1 MKINIIGIF
10 AAIVYFIF
18 CIVIQN
24 YFLSTSI
31 GLAFSLFIV
40 IDFITKLGK
49 VFPLKE
55 FIVLIASLQWIVG
68 AKISYSF
75 GKTHHK
81 YYMYVDENVYMDYV
95 VPGVIALT
103 VGLFLINTSMPLKKI
118 KTAFINI
125 DKKRSLKIAYTLIF
139 IGLVSSLS
147 TKFFRIPSLAFV
159 IFLATLLLYVG
170 VSYLFF
176 LMPKRKWLLFFATLG
191 ITLVI
196 SLDSGM
202 FHNLLLVAS
211 FFGFLV
217 IPAKTNFFTKLA
229 LISVGVFFMYM
240 LQVIKKDFRE
250 EIFSGKNVNSIEVFY
265 SLIERE
271 FLVQKNENQSISEK
285 DEEQKNAD
293 ANNRL
298 NQGWIISKVLEHVP
312 SKKPFLEGKTIIEA
326 IEASLLPRFLAP
338 EKKGTEQGL
347 INFKEITGLL
357 LSKNASMGLSLIAE
371 FYANYGIAGGW
382 VAMFIYGL
390 FIALIINFII
400 HKLGKDSY
408 LIVLWLIVFFFQV
421 VKAETDFIK
430 IFNHIIKSIL
440 FFVIVNFGLSF
451 LGIRL
456 FKRIP
461 KDEAEEIE

>member
-1 MKINIIGIF
+1 MRLNVIGIL
-10 AAIVYFIF
+10 AAIICFIF
-18 CIVIQN
+18 CLVIQG
-24 YFLSTSI
+24 YYLSTSI

-49 VFPLKE
+49 VFPIKE
-55 FIVLIASLQWIVG
+55 FILLIASLQWIVG

-95 VPGVIALT
+95 VPGVIALCI
-103 VGLFLINTSMPLKKI
+103 GLFLINTSMPIKKI
-118 KTAFINI
+118 KELFSEEN
-125 DKKRSLKIAYTLIF
+125 KKRNIKVAYTLIF
-139 IGLVSSLS
+139 IGLISSVS
-147 TKFFRIPSLAFV
+147 TKFFRIPSLAFI

-176 LMPKRKWLLFFATLG
+176 LFPKRKWLFFTATLG
-191 ITLVI
+191 VTLI
-196 SLDSGM
+196 LSLESGM

-211 FFGFLV
+211 FFGFIV
-217 IPAKTNFFTKLA
+217 IPSKTNFFSKLI
-229 LISVGVFFMYM
+229 LICIGVSFMYM
-240 LQVIKKDFRE
+240 LQIIKKDFRE
-250 EIFSGKNVNSIEVFY
+250 EIYSGKNVNSIEVFY
-265 SLIERE
+265 NLIERE
-271 FLVQKNENQSISEK
+271 FLVTENVSQKSTNEKE
-285 DEEQKNAD
+285 EEQKNAD
-293 ANNRL
+293 ANSRL
-298 NQGWIISKVLEHVP
+298 NQGWIISKVLENVP
-312 SKKPFLEGKTIIEA
+312 SKKPFLGGSTITEA

-338 EKKGTEQGL
+338 NKKGTEQGL

-371 FYANYGIAGGW
+371 FYANYGIVGGW

-390 FIALIINFII
+390 FIALIIKYII
-400 HKLGKDSY
+400 NKLGKGSY

-440 FFVIVNFGLSF
+440 FFMLVNWGLSF
-451 LGIRL
+451 WGIKL
-456 FKRIP
+456 FNRTNNKI
-461 KDEAEEIE
+461 EEKK

>member
-1 MKINIIGIF
+1 MRLNVIGIL
-10 AAIVYFIF
+10 AAIICFIF
-18 CIVIQN
+18 CLIIQG
-24 YFLSTSI
+24 YYLSTSI
-31 GLAFSLFIV
+31 GLAFSLFII

-55 FIVLIASLQWIVG
+55 FILLIASLQWIVG

-81 YYMYVDENVYMDYV
+81 YYMYVDEDVYMNYV
-95 VPGVIALT
+95 VPGVIALC
-103 VGLFLINTSMPLKKI
+103 VGLFLINTSMPIKKI
-118 KTAFINI
+118 KDLFNEEN
-125 DKKRSLKIAYTLIF
+125 KKRNIKIAYTLIF
-139 IGLVSSLS
+139 IGLISSLS
-147 TKFFRIPSLAFV
+147 TKFFRIPSLAFI

-176 LMPKRKWLLFFATLG
+176 LFPKRKWLFFMSTLG
-191 ITLVI
+191 VTLI
-196 SLDSGM
+196 LSIESGM

-217 IPAKTNFFTKLA
+217 IPSRTNFFTKLT
-229 LISVGVFFMYM
+229 LISIGVFFMYM

-265 SLIERE
+265 TLIERE
-271 FLVQKNENQSISEK
+271 FIVKNDDIESHNNLE
-285 DEEQKNAD
+285 EEQKNAD

-298 NQGWIISKVLEHVP
+298 NQGWIISRVLENVP
-312 SKKPFLEGKTIIEA
+312 SKKPFLGGSTIWEA

-338 EKKGTEQGL
+338 NKKGTEQGL

-371 FYANYGIAGGW
+371 FYANYGIVGGW

-390 FIALIINFII
+390 FIALIIKYII
-400 HKLGKDSY
+400 NKLGKGSY

-440 FFVIVNFGLSF
+440 FFMIVNWGLAF
-451 LGIRL
+451 IGIKL
-456 FKRIP
+456 FTRPINKI
-461 KDEAEEIE
+461 EEKK